1 MLKLKFIIHQLFQTP
16 NNFRYMNS
24 SMASFVY
31 FLAVSYF
38 DSCHADTGLHGKKKT
53 RIGWS
58 FLVHFILRNIVEV
71 FNYYRVSIDAF

>member
-31 FLAVSYF
+31 FLAVGYF
-38 DSCHADTGLHGKKKT
+38 DS
-53 RIGWS
+53 
-58 FLVHFILRNIVEV
+58 
-71 FNYYRVSIDAF
+71 VSAWQEKN